1 MSIRRLALVALAP
14 LLLTAPALAGPT
26 WTTGF
31 GQGTLEAGVTG
42 SAGTDLYL
50 SCSAG
55 TATPTAS
62 LFFMAPADYAA
73 PVGQAYLVD
82 FVIDDK
88 TMTLVM
94 GLEQPTLLGY
104 DGSDPATFTALEAL
118 TRLLRAGK
126 TLTVKSDQLTWTE
139 TFPLKGSGKALEG
152 IFEGCEPQQ

>member
-1 MSIRRLALVALAP
+1 MRHAAAIALTLILLA
-14 LLLTAPALAGPT
+14 APALAGPT

-31 GQGTLEAGVTG
+31 GQGTMEAGVTG
-42 SAGTDLYL
+42 SAGTDLYV

-55 TATPTAS
+55 TATPLAS
-62 LFFMAPADYAA
+62 LFFMAPANYAA

-88 TMTLVM
+88 VMTLVM
-94 GLEQPTLLGY
+94 GLEQETVLGY
-104 DGSDPATFTALEAL
+104 DGSDPATFTALESL

-126 TLTVKSDQLTWTE
+126 TLTVKSEQLKWSE
-139 TFPLKGSGKALEG
+139 SFPLKGSGKALDG